1 MAGKTARHQ
10 PVIKF
15 LDSKLNGIPD
25 LLMNGN
31 PAGKATYNLVP
42 IGAKSLLLQW
52 LSVIPAG
59 ERVEFT
65 LK

>member
-1 MAGKTARHQ
+1 
-10 PVIKF
+10 
-15 LDSKLNGIPD
+15 
-25 LLMNGN
+25 MNGN